1 MATNPLNIFLLN
13 VNFDKFTIELH
24 FLIISLMF
32 AKFLE
37 DQKSLVALLIK
48 YLNFKFCSLKLCIK
62 NKSINRRVNN
72 I

>member
-48 YLNFKFCSLKLCIK
+48 YLNFKFL
-62 NKSINRRVNN
+62 
-72 I
+72 